1 MPDPLPGY
9 DPNADYG
16 ELLLGMFFTPAEL
29 ERRAR
34 AQLPPLNASG
44 THQVLGDRARAIYD
58 AEVRAGLRPNAT
70 HNSENEPYSILLQLA
85 GAGPVRRPPGPVGTV
100 VLGPDGQPLRYALG
114 GQPLPGTV
122 TIGAG
127 ANGPIPT
134 TPGALPTP
142 LPSGFVQLPAG
153 TEAGGV
159 GAGVVTGVLGGS
171 PAGDQPPNGGGPNQ
185 PVLPPVGGGILQP
198 DPGWIDRAARLNP
211 PDP

>member
-16 ELLLGMFFTPAEL
+16 ELLLGMFFDPVEL
-29 ERRAR
+29 DKRAR

-44 THQVLGDRARAIYD
+44 PHQVLGDRARAIYE

-70 HNSENEPYSILLQLA
+70 HDAENERYSVIISINRY
-85 GAGPVRRPPGPVGTV
+85 VRRPPRDVPWDPTKIV
-100 VLGPDGQPLRYALG
+100 PDDQQSRYALG
-114 GQPLPGTV
+114 NPPLPGTV

-134 TPGALPTP
+134 APGAVPTP
-142 LPSGFVQLPAG
+142 VPSGFVQLPAG
-153 TEAGGV
+153 TVVGGV
-159 GAGVVTGVLGGS
+159 AAGVVTGVLGGS
-171 PAGDQPPNGGGPNQ
+171 PAGDQPPNGSGPNQ
-185 PVLPPVGGGILQP
+185 PVLPPVGGGRLEP